1 MTDFLTLATERYS
14 VRKFAEQAVEQET
27 IRQIVRAGQLAPTA
41 CNNQPQKVFVLQT
54 EEALNKMRKS
64 TKCHFN
70 APLGMLICYDDTQSW
85 KRKFDGADSG
95 WVDASIVTTHM
106 MLAAQDLGVGSTWVM
121 YFEPETVREEFELPD
136 HLIPVALL
144 AMGYPA
150 ADAEPNPLHYQT
162 KTAEELVT
170 YL

>member
-1 MTDFLTLATERYS
+1 MTDFLTLASERFS
-14 VRKFAEQAVEQET
+14 VRKFTEQAVAQDT
-27 IRQIVRAGQLAPTA
+27 IRQIVRAAQLAPTA
-41 CNNQPQKVFVLQT
+41 CNNQPQKVLVLQT
-54 EEALNKMRKS
+54 EEALNKMRKC

-70 APLGMLICYDDTQSW
+70 APLGMLICYDQTQSW

-121 YFEPETVREEFELPD
+121 YFEPEIVRKEFELPD
-136 HLIPVALL
+136 QLIPVALL

-150 ADAEPNPLHYQT
+150 EDAEPNPLHYQT
-162 KTAEELVT
+162 KTTEELVT